1 MARAL
6 FFFSLPKKARS
17 AQILAQ
23 KAKQYEQMQAAAMA
37 GGGGG
42 AGPLNDAQEENC
54 MVDFEGK
61 MLEQV
66 VAQQQQQ
73 QQHVPPH
80 HQQQQQQ
87 YESYHHNGGGSGGG
101 SRGDGGRASGSGGGG
116 DPDEMVKFN
125 CGAVSIFIET
135 AAPTTRFAWSLPS
148 ERESKREREREAS
161 NRASHSLLLLFSF
174 IFFITNVHNCDD
186 SYGDAFAHTGI
197 VCRFFWT

>member
-6 FFFSLPKKARS
+6 FFFPFRKRRGQLRYWRR
-17 AQILAQ
+17 
-23 KAKQYEQMQAAAMA
+23 KQSSTSRCKLQQWQ

-80 HQQQQQQ
+80 HQQQQQ

-101 SRGDGGRASGSGGGG
+101 SRGDGGSASGSGGGG

-174 IFFITNVHNCDD
+174 VFFH
-186 SYGDAFAHTGI
+186 Y
-197 VCRFFWT
+197 